1 MHMDGGEATG
11 PIVAPSSS
19 SSDSVGRAVPSC
31 GGGVVCPHSSRPRA
45 RRVGAH
51 PAALESISADF
62 GAAVESDANQNQ
74 SGFRSA
80 AEFILDSECQ

>member
-1 MHMDGGEATG
+1 M
-11 PIVAPSSS
+11 S
-19 SSDSVGRAVPSC
+19 
-31 GGGVVCPHSSRPRA
+31 PHSSRPRA

-51 PAALESISADF
+51 PAVLESISADF

-80 AEFILDSECQ
+80 AELIPMI